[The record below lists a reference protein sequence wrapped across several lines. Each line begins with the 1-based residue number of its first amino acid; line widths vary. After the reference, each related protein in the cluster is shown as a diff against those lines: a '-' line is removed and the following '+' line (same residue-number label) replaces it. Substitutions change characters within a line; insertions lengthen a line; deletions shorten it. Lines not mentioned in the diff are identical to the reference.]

1 MIQNKPSEVLAAIIV
16 SNRVIGLFTAESRSA
31 MIELMTRR
39 QLGSD
44 FNFESYIEQK
54 VKEITPEKS
63 SNIDNDIINN
73 SIALIKKAS
82 SE

>member
-1 MIQNKPSEVLAAIIV
+1 MIQNKPSELLAAIIV
-16 SNRVIGLFTAESRSA
+16 SNRVIGLFAAESRSA

-54 VKEITPEKS
+54 IKEITPEKS
-63 SNIDNDIINN
+63 SNIDNNIINN

>member
-16 SNRVIGLFTAESRSA
+16 SNRVIGLFAAESRSA

>member
-1 MIQNKPSEVLAAIIV
+1 MDKTKSSELLAAIIV
-16 SNRVIGLFTAESRSA
+16 SNRVIGLFVEESRSA

-44 FNFESYIEQK
+44 FDFETYISEKIKQ
-54 VKEITPEKS
+54 ITPEKNP
-63 SNIDNDIINN
+63 NIDNNINN
-73 SIALIKKAS
+73 SISLIKRIS